1 MMNEICKVLSNEHC
15 GHYLNWSLSSQP
27 EVMPEILC
35 VADHH
40 KWRIAIYKEKG
51 GYEKGYQKVDQGRA
65 YGMIPIE
72 PYIYYNQLEKLEA
85 AKADEWECRGCS
97 QEPDLYAW
105 PVFS

>member
-1 MMNEICKVLSNEHC
+1 MNEICKVLSNEHC

-65 YGMIPIE
+65 YGMMSLVPFNFEYNKITLCEKTQMAPKKVR
-72 PYIYYNQLEKLEA
+72 YI
-85 AKADEWECRGCS
+85 
-97 QEPDLYAW
+97 
-105 PVFS
+105 

>member
-1 MMNEICKVLSNEHC
+1 MLSNEHC

-51 GYEKGYQKVDQGRA
+51 GYEKGYQKVDQGQA
-65 YGMIPIE
+65 YGMMPLE
-72 PYIYYNQLEKLEA
+72 PFNYIIKLLFMYVS
-85 AKADEWECRGCS
+85 KLKWR
-97 QEPDLYAW
+97 LKK
-105 PVFS
+105 

>member
-1 MMNEICKVLSNEHC
+1 M
-15 GHYLNWSLSSQP
+15 
-27 EVMPEILC
+27 
-35 VADHH
+35 ADHH

-85 AKADEWECRGCS
+85 AKA
-97 QEPDLYAW
+97 A
-105 PVFS
+105 

>member
-1 MMNEICKVLSNEHC
+1 MNEILKVLSNEHC

-65 YGMIPIE
+65 YGMMPLE
-72 PYIYYNQLEKLEA
+72 PFNYIIKLLFMYVR
-85 AKADEWECRGCS
+85 KLKWRLKKIYVKTHH
-97 QEPDLYAW
+97 EP
-105 PVFS
+105 FTKE